1 VIVHGCVHSGDRSDL
16 RAALVGRLGD
26 AVARRLLEVAAVTP
40 DQIVPRVLQIE
51 KLVRDRQLD
60 LALLLTQNLEE
71 DLDSVPADD
80 TSVSEPLKDFIRAS
94 RMFTET
100 LIRLREL
107 QRH

>member
-1 VIVHGCVHSGDRSDL
+1 MPWHAACSRSPL
-16 RAALVGRLGD
+16 
-26 AVARRLLEVAAVTP
+26 VTP

-71 DLDSVPADD
+71 DLDAVPADD